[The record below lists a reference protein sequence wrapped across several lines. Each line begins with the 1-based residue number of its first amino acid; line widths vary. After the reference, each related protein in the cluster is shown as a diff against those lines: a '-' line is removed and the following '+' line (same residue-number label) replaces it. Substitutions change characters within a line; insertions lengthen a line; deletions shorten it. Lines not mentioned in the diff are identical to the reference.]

1 MQQQQARN
9 PVVTQGI
16 EIVEEQDISGTADQE
31 IEQELNY
38 DESEEQL
45 SYVTKIKTLE
55 MNSNEPI

>member
-1 MQQQQARN
+1 MQQQQARI
-9 PVVTQGI
+9 PVVT
-16 EIVEEQDISGTADQE
+16 EEQDISGTADQE
-31 IEQELNY
+31 IEQEVNY

>member
-1 MQQQQARN
+1 MQQQQARI

-16 EIVEEQDISGTADQE
+16 ELVEEQDISGTADQE
-31 IEQELNY
+31 IEQEVNY